1 MLAKMREAREQKGM
15 VLLPEKIEKKIY
27 RMKKAMRA
35 KGKSEQEIKQEIR
48 QFRRKEELTFRKQCS
63 KVILYIRDPA

>member
-1 MLAKMREAREQKGM
+1 MREEREKKGL

-35 KGKSEQEIKQEIR
+35 KGKSPQEIKNEIR
-48 QFRRKEELTFRKQCS
+48 QFRRKEELAYRKQCA
-63 KVILYIRDPA
+63 KVS